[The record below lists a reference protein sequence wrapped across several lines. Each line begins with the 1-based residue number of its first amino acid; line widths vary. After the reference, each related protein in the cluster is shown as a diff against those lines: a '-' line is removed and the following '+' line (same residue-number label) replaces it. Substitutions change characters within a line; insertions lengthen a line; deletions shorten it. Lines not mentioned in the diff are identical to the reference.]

1 MTLLTPMESARRRRV
16 LAWLRAGAVALVLG
30 GAALC
35 ARSLNACTC
44 TGWTELGSLAGG
56 IVLVVLAVA
65 GFVALEG
72 EART

>member
-1 MTLLTPMESARRRRV
+1 
-16 LAWLRAGAVALVLG
+16 VALVLG

-35 ARSLNACTC
+35 ARSLNACAC
-44 TGWTELGSLAGG
+44 AGWTELGSMAGG

-65 GFVALEG
+65 GFMVLEG